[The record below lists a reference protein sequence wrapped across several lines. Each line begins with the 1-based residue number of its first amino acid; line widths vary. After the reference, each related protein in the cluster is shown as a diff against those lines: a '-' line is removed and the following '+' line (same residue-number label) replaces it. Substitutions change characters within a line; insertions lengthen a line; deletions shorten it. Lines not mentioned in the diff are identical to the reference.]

1 MMNMEVDIIRPD
13 NYGWIATKL
22 SSESMDFLWKCID
35 NKKEDYRSKLAG
47 NISESYEIEDKN
59 RWFSRNVLGTLV
71 QGYEETFGNM
81 AKSIPTTKSHPFSL
95 HGFWVNYQ
103 KKHEF
108 NPLHNH
114 SGVYSFVI
122 WMKIPFDYED
132 QINLPNCKGS
142 NHPLNSGFVFEYLDI
157 LGNMKY
163 HTYGLS
169 KSDEGGMLFFPS
181 ELHHQVYPFYN
192 CDKTRISI
200 SGNIFL
206 DTSKKL

>member
-1 MMNMEVDIIRPD
+1 MKEVSIIRPD
-13 NYGWIATKL
+13 NYGWIQTTL
-22 SSESMDFLWKCID
+22 GSEHMDFLWKCID
-35 NKKEDYRSKLAG
+35 NKKGDYRSRLAG
-47 NISESYEIEDKN
+47 NISESYELEDKN
-59 RWFSRNVLGTLV
+59 GWFSGNVLRILV
-71 QGYEETFGNM
+71 EQYEKSFGNI
-81 AKSIPTTKSHPFSL
+81 AKGIPTTSPHPFCL
-95 HGFWVNYQ
+95 EGFWVNYQ

-114 SGVYSFVI
+114 TGVYSFVI

-163 HTYGLS
+163 HSYGLS
-169 KSDEGGMLFFPS
+169 KGDEGNMLFFPS

-192 CDKTRISI
+192 CNKTRISI
-200 SGNIFL
+200 SGNIL
-206 DTSKKL
+206 LNTSQTL

>member
-1 MMNMEVDIIRPD
+1 MNELSVISPE
-13 NYGWIATKL
+13 NLGWISTKL
-22 SSESMDFLWKCID
+22 GPECMDYLWKCID
-35 NKKEDYRSKLAG
+35 NKKKDYRYALAG
-47 NISESYEIEDKN
+47 NISKSYELEDKN
-59 RWFSRNVLGTLV
+59 GWFSRNVLRIFV
-71 QGYEETFGNM
+71 EQYEKSFGNR
-81 AKSIPTTKSHPFSL
+81 AKSTPTVLAHPFSL
-95 HGFWVNYQ
+95 HGFWINYQ

-108 NPLHNH
+108 NPLHSH
-114 SGVYSFVI
+114 TGVYSFVI

-163 HTYGLS
+163 HSYGLS
-169 KSDEGGMLFFPS
+169 KGDEGNMLFFPS

-200 SGNIFL
+200 SGNILL
-206 DTSKKL
+206 DTSRTL

>member
-1 MMNMEVDIIRPD
+1 
-13 NYGWIATKL
+13 
-22 SSESMDFLWKCID
+22 MDYLWKCID
-35 NKKEDYRSKLAG
+35 NKKKDYRYALAG
-47 NISESYEIEDKN
+47 NISKSYELEDKN
-59 RWFSRNVLGTLV
+59 GWFSRNVLRIFV
-71 QGYEETFGNM
+71 EQYEKSFGNR
-81 AKSIPTTKSHPFSL
+81 AKSTPTVLAHPFSL

-108 NPLHNH
+108 NPLHSH
-114 SGVYSFVI
+114 TGVYSFVI

-200 SGNIFL
+200 SGNILL
-206 DTSKKL
+206 DTSRTL